1 MKKTYII
8 PEMEIVKLNAC
19 QQLLSGS
26 NIDMGSGDVDPNIAD
41 APEFDYEF
49 DDDELDNYEDYNW

>member
-26 NIDMGSGDVDPNIAD
+26 NIDMGSGDVDPDIAD
-41 APEFDYEF
+41 APEFF
-49 DDDELDNYEDYNW
+49 GDDDNTFTFEDDSFGW